1 MDDKTFVTKFVADE
15 SERINQAL
23 KDVFAKGEAPTDAE
37 KDALFSDMEATL
49 KKLTSALEFLTA
61 NAANIDNPTDEK
73 EELPV
78 A

>member
-1 MDDKTFVTKFVADE
+1 MDDKAFVVKYVSDE

-23 KDVFAKGEAPTDAE
+23 KDVFAKGETPSDAE

-49 KKLTSALEFLTA
+49 RKLTSALEFLAA
-61 NAANIDNPTDEK
+61 NAAKIDNPTDEK